1 MVATALI
8 RLRGAEVLVRI
19 DSGYEPIDFD
29 AIKTALQRNPQTD
42 IIEAVA
48 TALAELEYDFDFIEP
63 VVIEV

>member
-8 RLRGAEVLVRI
+8 RLRGTEVLVRI

-42 IIEAVA
+42 TIEAVA
-48 TALAELEYDFDFIEP
+48 TALAELGYDFDFIEP